1 MPNKSSTTDK
11 AKRKVVKK
19 LDKIIE
25 ICTRWK
31 KHIIEK
37 TSVGEELLLEFE
49 EEDIID
55 ILSDLF

>member
-1 MPNKSSTTDK
+1 MPNVDK
-11 AKRKVVKK
+11 ARRKVVSK
-19 LDKIIE
+19 LNTIIK

-31 KHIIEK
+31 REIMEK

>member
-1 MPNKSSTTDK
+1 MPNVDK
-11 AKRKVVKK
+11 ARRRVVCK
-19 LDKIIE
+19 LNKIIE
-25 ICTRWK
+25 ICSRWK

>member
-1 MPNKSSTTDK
+1 MPNTDT
-11 AKRKVVKK
+11 ARRKVVKK
-19 LDKIIE
+19 LTKIIE

-31 KHIIEK
+31 NEIIQK
-37 TSVGEELLLEFE
+37 TSVGEELLLEFK